1 MVRTREHSARST
13 SMPLA
18 GKEECPVSSRK
29 LRPGADNGQETDQ
42 QQGTKRDLE
51 GAEDDALAAA
61 ASGSR
66 LSADR

>member
-1 MVRTREHSARST
+1 
-13 SMPLA
+13 MPLA

-61 ASGSR
+61 VSGSR